1 MKEFTDKFIQTLL
14 FNLATIAA
22 IVVAIVQFSIR
33 AWKENNGNEKVRVVI
48 NNILRVLDD
57 IIDRAQ
63 NATAVPVVKVSTKS
77 PKRTRKVQ

>member
-1 MKEFTDKFIQTLL
+1 MKEFTDKFIQTLV
-14 FNLATIAA
+14 FNVATIAA

-57 IIDRAQ
+57 IIDRAK
-63 NATAVPVVKVSTKS
+63 NATAVPVVEVAPKTT
-77 PKRTRKVQ
+77 KRTRKVQ